1 MKWSAPYLELNGA
14 LISRPSTW
22 RIRASFPGVMS
33 RQQAACY
40 LYSPVRAVPAS
51 PLASSIRDY
60 DPAASPVTATLLRPA
75 ASIPTASDLDVIA
88 LILSPLRLLHLEIM
102 ATLSQD
108 DIEKLF
114 SGAPQYFARNEGPFI
129 SVPNPSVA
137 FPFDEDLQIRD
148 LTDHC
153 QIEAKAW
160 SGVTAHPHLTRDR
173 NHDAAAEKQQAE
185 RRSRAHFFVRCRERP
200 NMLSLQGLEKGTMGY
215 QAALELGVSDALEE
229 EQFGFDSIGKK
240 ARAIVDAREHMLG
253 NEGWLHR
260 IPESEILGR
269 LQRNGNIYRNN
280 DLRKRQSS
288 ESYND
293 LFGNFMR
300 PRYIALDKKDV
311 HGLTNQIVAI
321 LKCLATANVW
331 IDLSHVEW
339 RIRLG
344 QILWGEP
351 HGDRLDGDSSIHN
364 TQCSDEMAEE
374 KYWLLLQIL
383 MATELLIRLDAVTQG
398 EEYGAGAFRPI
409 DVVQF
414 ERAAN
419 STVKWSLL
427 LARSWLDNIDIVA
440 DGESPQKEATKE
452 ELSNDHD
459 ATLVKSIMAK
469 SASWLAVIASHMPF
483 NHHHN
488 HHHMTPAFPARR
500 YIIKGRNGQ
509 RQVDGLIHFARK
521 LRWPGIDDYE
531 ARITTHM
538 REAVKQKPDTSMCD
552 CGYDSKSKDHS
563 NDDYFGTWDVT
574 CQRGNHKERARA
586 RRRRL
591 AAALH
596 PSGWMSKSYIFGL
609 MLPGDGLSHFL
620 MATLLENDDVAM
632 SKLGSFAN
640 LCGGFVYS
648 GMSFWSTSCI
658 VGRVLAAGSGSA
670 ECMGWISTDI
680 VPTGVEEGWLN
691 IDVKDVAEDVA
702 NLGKK
707 SRIWAKRRLE
717 RDSSIAGDG
726 EEESASPADF
736 TMPWENRYQSP
747 PPNVFVDFASLELS
761 PSALSLHPTPLP
773 EIMATPRHESAP
785 APDLF
790 SRPASLVFRV
800 GIDGIPDRQHIISLL
815 YDVNFVNAHPCSP
828 PRGVRFVKSPSSPT
842 IREID
847 VSGEASLGNAS
858 RALHRMGHPLHKFFN
873 YKVVHISEVMQKKH
887 LPLSDLLG
895 VGYPE
900 NKAPGNTVLVIDCM
914 TQIVE
919 LPQSPVLERLASP
932 STSPQADRK
941 QGFSFAANMH
951 YESHKRQSG
960 SDMEILV
967 RSLCSEQGWNAII
980 SRRKRGCLACAI
992 REAGAL
998 GYKVIVRVD

>member
-1 MKWSAPYLELNGA
+1 
-14 LISRPSTW
+14 
-22 RIRASFPGVMS
+22 
-33 RQQAACY
+33 
-40 LYSPVRAVPAS
+40 
-51 PLASSIRDY
+51 
-60 DPAASPVTATLLRPA
+60 
-75 ASIPTASDLDVIA
+75 
-88 LILSPLRLLHLEIM
+88 M
-102 ATLSQD
+102 ATLSQG

-137 FPFDEDLQIRD
+137 FPFDENLQIRD

-160 SGVTAHPHLTRDR
+160 SG
-173 NHDAAAEKQQAE
+173 AEQ
-185 RRSRAHFFVRCRERP
+185 RSRSHFFVRCRERP

-240 ARAIVDAREHMLG
+240 ARAIVDAREHMLSH
-253 NEGWLHR
+253 EGWLHR
-260 IPESEILGR
+260 IPESEVLGR
-269 LQRNGNIYRNN
+269 LQRNGETYRNN
-280 DLRKRQSS
+280 TLKKRQSS

-300 PRYIALDKKDV
+300 PRYIALDKKDS
-311 HGLTNQIVAI
+311 HSLTNQIVAL
-321 LKCLATANVW
+321 LKCLGTANVW

-344 QILWGEP
+344 QILWGQP

-364 TQCSDEMAEE
+364 TECSSEMAEE

-398 EEYGAGAFRPI
+398 EEYGAGSFRPM

-419 STVKWSLL
+419 STVRWSLL
-427 LARSWLDNIDIVA
+427 LARSWLDNIEVVA
-440 DGESPQKEATKE
+440 DGESTQDDTFKQDVPSDDTR
-452 ELSNDHD
+452 SDHD
-459 ATLVKSIMAK
+459 PTLAQTIRAK
-469 SASWLAVIASHMPF
+469 SASWLAAIVSHMPF
-483 NHHHN
+483 NSHHGVN
-488 HHHMTPAFPARR
+488 HMTPAFPARH
-500 YIIKGRNGQ
+500 YVVKGRNGQ
-509 RQVDGLIHFARK
+509 RQVDGLIHFAKK
-521 LRWPGIDDYE
+521 LRWPGIEDYE

-538 REAVKQKPDTSMCD
+538 KEAVKNKPDTSMCD
-552 CGYDSKSKDHS
+552 CGYDAKAKGDTK
-563 NDDYFGTWDVT
+563 NDYFGTWDVT
-574 CQRGNHKERARA
+574 CQRGSHRERARA

-596 PSGWMSKSYIFGL
+596 PSGWMSKSYVFGL

-658 VGRVLAAGSGSA
+658 LGRVLAAGKGSA

-680 VPTGVEEGWLN
+680 VPTGVQDGWLN
-691 IDVKDVAEDVA
+691 IDIRDVNEDVA

-717 RDSSIAGDG
+717 RDSSIVGDG
-726 EEESASPADF
+726 NEDSASPADF
-736 TMPWENRYQSP
+736 TIPWENRYRTP
-747 PPNVFVDFASLELS
+747 PANVYVNFSSLQLS
-761 PSALSLHPTPLP
+761 PSSLSLHPTPLP

-790 SRPASLVFRV
+790 SQPASLTFRV
-800 GIDGIPDRQHIISLL
+800 GIDGIPDRQHIFSLL

-847 VSGEASLGNAS
+847 VSGQASLGNTS
-858 RALHRMGHPLHKFFN
+858 RSLHRMGHPLHKFFN
-873 YKVVHISEVMQKKH
+873 YKVMHISEVIQKKQ
-887 LPLSDLLG
+887 LPLSELLG
-895 VGYPE
+895 VGYPD

-919 LPQSPVLERLASP
+919 LPQSPVLERIVSPTASP
-932 STSPQADRK
+932 RADRK
-941 QGFSFAANMH
+941 HSFSFAAKMH

-960 SDMEILV
+960 SDLEILV

-980 SRRKRGCLACAI
+980 SRRRRGCLACAI

>member
-1 MKWSAPYLELNGA
+1 
-14 LISRPSTW
+14 
-22 RIRASFPGVMS
+22 
-33 RQQAACY
+33 
-40 LYSPVRAVPAS
+40 
-51 PLASSIRDY
+51 
-60 DPAASPVTATLLRPA
+60 
-75 ASIPTASDLDVIA
+75 
-88 LILSPLRLLHLEIM
+88 M

-108 DIEKLF
+108 DMEKLF
-114 SGAPQYFARNEGPFI
+114 SGAPQYFARNDGPFI
-129 SVPNPSVA
+129 AVPNPSVA
-137 FPFDEDLQIRD
+137 FPFDENLQIRD

-153 QIEAKAW
+153 QIEARAW

-173 NHDAAAEKQQAE
+173 NHDAAAAAAE
-185 RRSRAHFFVRCRERP
+185 RHAHFFVRCRERP

-240 ARAIVDAREHMLG
+240 ARAIVDARERMLNG
-253 NEGWLHR
+253 DGWLHR
-260 IPESEILGR
+260 IPEAELLGR
-269 LQRNGNIYRNN
+269 LKRNGELYRNN
-280 DLRKRQSS
+280 DLKKRRST

-293 LFGNFMR
+293 LFGHFMR
-300 PRYIALDKKDV
+300 PRYIALDKKDS
-311 HGLTNQIVAI
+311 HSLTNQIVAL
-321 LKCLATANVW
+321 LKCLGSDNVW

-351 HGDRLDGDSSIHN
+351 HGDRLNGDSSIHN
-364 TQCSDEMAEE
+364 IECADEMAEE

-398 EEYGAGAFRPI
+398 EEYGAGAFRAI
-409 DVVQF
+409 DIVQF

-427 LARSWLDNIDIVA
+427 LARSWLDNIEIVA
-440 DGESPQKEATKE
+440 DAESTQDDAFKEVPP
-452 ELSNDHD
+452 SHD
-459 ATLVKSIMAK
+459 ETLVQTIKTK
-469 SASWLAVIASHMPF
+469 SASWLAAIASHMPF
-483 NHHHN
+483 HHHGQN
-488 HHHMTPAFPARR
+488 HMTSAYPARHYVIR
-500 YIIKGRNGQ
+500 GRNGQ
-509 RQVDGLIHFARK
+509 RQVDGLIHFAKK
-521 LRWPGIDDYE
+521 LRWPGIEDYE

-538 REAVKQKPDTSMCD
+538 REAVQKRPDTSMCD
-552 CGYDSKSKDHS
+552 CGYDAKTKGGGK
-563 NDDYFGTWDVT
+563 DDYFGTWDVT

-620 MATLLENDDVAM
+620 MATLLENDDIAM

-658 VGRVLAAGSGSA
+658 VGRVLAAGKGSA
-670 ECMGWISTDI
+670 ECMGWVSTDI
-680 VPTGVEEGWLN
+680 VPTGVAEGWLN
-691 IDVKDVAEDVA
+691 IDVKDVPDDVA

-717 RDSSIAGDG
+717 RDSSIVGDG
-726 EEESASPADF
+726 DEDSASPADF
-736 TMPWENRYQSP
+736 TMPWENRYKTP
-747 PPNVFVDFASLELS
+747 PPNVYVDFASLQLS

-790 SRPASLVFRV
+790 SQPASLTFRV
-800 GIDGIPDRQHIISLL
+800 GIDGVPERQHIFSLL
-815 YDVNFVNAHPCSP
+815 HDVNFVNAHPCSP

-847 VSGEASLGNAS
+847 VSGGASLGNAS
-858 RALHRMGHPLHKFFN
+858 RALYRMGHPLHKFYN
-873 YKVVHISEVMQKKH
+873 YKVMHISEVIQKKQ
-887 LPLSDLLG
+887 LPLSALLG
-895 VGYPE
+895 AGHPD
-900 NKAPGNTVLVIDCM
+900 NKAPGNAVLVIDCM

-919 LPQSPVLERLASP
+919 LPQSPVLERLVSP
-932 STSPQADRK
+932 STERAP
-941 QGFSFAANMH
+941 GFSFAAQMH
-951 YESHKRQSG
+951 YASHKRQSG
-960 SDMEILV
+960 SDLEILV
-967 RSLCSEQGWNAII
+967 RSLCSEQGWNAIV